1 MFRYSLQF
9 QNFTDGQT
17 TKTGMIWQDAIFW
30 GPAVHVKLIVVTA
43 PVAIMITTIFIILV
57 SFYRVRVAG
66 KMDLKDIMSFNP
78 TATPH
83 IVAACCPGHI
93 MAWNK
98 QSLPAYKEMDT
109 FSRDLHLQWDRGEDH
124 KEGSFKVEV
133 TGKKEG

>member
-9 QNFTDGQT
+9 QNITDGQ
-17 TKTGMIWQDAIFW
+17 KAKDGMIWQDAILW
-30 GPAVHVKLIVVTA
+30 GPTVHVKLIVVIA
-43 PVAIMITTIFIILV
+43 PVAIMLTTILIILV
-57 SFYRVRVAG
+57 SFYWVRVAR

-83 IVAACCPGHI
+83 IVAACCSEHVV
-93 MAWNK
+93 AWNK
-98 QSLPAYKEMDT
+98 QGLPAYKEMDT

-133 TGKKEG
+133 TGKKDG